1 MVLIRI
7 VLGIELLVP
16 VRGSVLLVMVT
27 VVVTGNEKPGKVI
40 YF

>member
-7 VLGIELLVP
+7 LLGIELLVP
-16 VRGSVLLVMVT
+16 VGESILFLMVA